1 MPKIE
6 HWDNLPEGVRQHLID
21 RMRDRAISVADLNQ
35 LRVWIE
41 SKPDVPE
48 GDWYKD
54 FASFKICGQGS
65 SPPTARPRLFSNAPE
80 KCPMILSKF
89 AYEAEIKT
97 SAAPIDCAFIGSRVA
112 RGGALGRP
120 VCW

>member
-6 HWDNLPEGVRQHLID
+6 CWDNLPEGVRQHLID

-65 SPPTARPRLFSNAPE
+65 YP
-80 KCPMILSKF
+80 
-89 AYEAEIKT
+89 KT
-97 SAAPIDCAFIGSRVA
+97 FLLRGQAAK
-112 RGGALGRP
+112 GGLL
-120 VCW
+120 